1 MQDIKSGSF
10 RSLSQIRILQI
21 IMKSI
26 IEKMMNKAKEIT
38 PLINKEKGK
47 IHIVTHH
54 DADGISSGAII
65 FRALE
70 ILGKDITIDVVR
82 QLEDEIIKNIS
93 KKSADLFI
101 FTDLGS
107 GQKEIIGRYIK
118 ETPVIIIDHHQKSD
132 YTSENIHE
140 FNCHD
145 FGVDGKDEISGSGMT
160 YILCRELTPKIK
172 DMSEFILIGAAGDTQ
187 KKDGMFIS
195 LNKYLLEEVKT
206 AGRIQVK
213 TGLRLFGRYTRPLHR
228 SLMYCDRPKIPHVN
242 NNESGAVQMM
252 ADLNLSA
259 RKKNGEW
266 TTLSDLSDE
275 EEMNLITEIILRTD
289 MCDNG
294 ENLVGN
300 VYILPNNFELREFA
314 TMLNACGRMNKGN
327 TGLDLC
333 LGKIKNIDTTLLEYR
348 RKIAKY
354 LAWVNRNKNVL
365 IKKKNAVYL
374 VARDNVD
381 ENFIGTVMSIISKSK
396 DNPYKI
402 MFGFANSDNG
412 VKVSSRADSSLADT
426 VNLGKAILK
435 VVEDI
440 GGEGGGHSLAAG
452 AKIPAGVELE
462 FIEKIDPLLE
472 H

>member
-1 MQDIKSGSF
+1 
-10 RSLSQIRILQI
+10 
-21 IMKSI
+21 
-26 IEKMMNKAKEIT
+26 
-38 PLINKEKGK
+38 
-47 IHIVTHH
+47 
-54 DADGISSGAII
+54 
-65 FRALE
+65 
-70 ILGKDITIDVVR
+70 
-82 QLEDEIIKNIS
+82 
-93 KKSADLFI
+93 
-101 FTDLGS
+101 
-107 GQKEIIGRYIK
+107 
-118 ETPVIIIDHHQKSD
+118 
-132 YTSENIHE
+132 
-140 FNCHD
+140 
-145 FGVDGKDEISGSGMT
+145 
-160 YILCRELTPKIK
+160 
-172 DMSEFILIGAAGDTQ
+172 
-187 KKDGMFIS
+187 
-195 LNKYLLEEVKT
+195 
-206 AGRIQVK
+206 
-213 TGLRLFGRYTRPLHR
+213 
-228 SLMYCDRPKIPHVN
+228 
-242 NNESGAVQMM
+242 
-252 ADLNLSA
+252 
-259 RKKNGEW
+259 
-266 TTLSDLSDE
+266 
-275 EEMNLITEIILRTD
+275 
-289 MCDNG
+289 
-294 ENLVGN
+294 
-300 VYILPNNFELREFA
+300 
-314 TMLNACGRMNKGN
+314 MLNACGRMNKGN